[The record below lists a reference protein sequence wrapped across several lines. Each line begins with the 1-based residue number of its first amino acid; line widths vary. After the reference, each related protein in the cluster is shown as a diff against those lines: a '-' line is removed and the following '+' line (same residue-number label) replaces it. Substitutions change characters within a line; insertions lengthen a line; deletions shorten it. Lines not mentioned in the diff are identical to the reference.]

1 MWEVIRRSTPGY
13 VRTYLPLFQFLNFPF
28 QTPSCLPHIK
38 KKSLKRNQAV
48 DAHVILISFF
58 QNSTTWGSIKAVRL
72 LLMSCYYCWYS
83 GVVQV
88 LYSMYN
94 VASPSSPSHSPF
106 FLLTLNDLVNISGFI
121 LKRERRQLARERM
134 FKPMNIRIISKLQK
148 KTPSDPMWHLKL
160 IFCVRLWLM
169 MKHWL
174 PYYGS
179 RSGRH
184 F

>member
-1 MWEVIRRSTPGY
+1 MLLKHAETAVGKRNKSSAVTKCEMWEVIRRSTPGY

-58 QNSTTWGSIKAVRL
+58 QNSTTWGSIKAERL

-94 VASPSSPSHSPF
+94 VASPIPLSQSFLSPYFEWSSKYFRLHPQKRKE
-106 FLLTLNDLVNISGFI
+106 TISTR
-121 LKRERRQLARERM
+121 K
-134 FKPMNIRIISKLQK
+134 
-148 KTPSDPMWHLKL
+148 D
-160 IFCVRLWLM
+160 V
-169 MKHWL
+169 
-174 PYYGS
+174 
-179 RSGRH
+179 
-184 F
+184 